1 MHQCRAFPANR
12 CPACGAVL
20 ITLCVEMTGNLRRM
34 ADHSTR
40 PLRSGTCRHSDQGT
54 YSLTV
59 DIAIPMIN
67 TIKRKAEK
75 IIMDTALEELKR
87 RVEILA

>member
-1 MHQCRAFPANR
+1 
-12 CPACGAVL
+12 
-20 ITLCVEMTGNLRRM
+20 MTGKLRRM
-34 ADHSTR
+34 ADHSTQ
-40 PLRSGTCRHSDQGT
+40 PLRFGTCRHSDQGT

-59 DIAIPMIN
+59 HLAIPMIN
-67 TIKRKAEK
+67 MIKRRAEK